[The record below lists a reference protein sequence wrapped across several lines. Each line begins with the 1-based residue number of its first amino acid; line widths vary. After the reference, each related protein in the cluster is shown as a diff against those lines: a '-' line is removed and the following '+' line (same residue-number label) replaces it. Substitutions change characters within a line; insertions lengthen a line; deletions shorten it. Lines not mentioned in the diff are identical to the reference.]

1 MEIYFVRH
9 GKPDYKNDC
18 LTDLGHLQAQATAER
33 LKDCGISEIYAS
45 TKGRAMQTAEHT
57 AKLYGLDIVPC
68 DFMKE
73 IGWKSIDDTPIPEDG
88 HPWRLAKY
96 LASNGVRIF
105 QQDWQNQDPYCRSV
119 MVDYVEHV
127 SAGIDNWLAEL
138 GYQREGDYYR
148 VTGENTNKTIAM
160 FSHAG
165 SSAAAISHMV
175 NIPFPHF
182 CATFRMGFTSIAVV
196 KLPDEVGAL
205 CYPEICLSNDVAH
218 LKNLRAEEIIS
229 N

>member
-1 MEIYFVRH
+1 M
-9 GKPDYKNDC
+9 C
-18 LTDLGHLQAQATAER
+18 
-33 LKDCGISEIYAS
+33 
-45 TKGRAMQTAEHT
+45 KGRCGKWQF
-57 AKLYGLDIVPC
+57 PC
-68 DFMKE
+68 
-73 IGWKSIDDTPIPEDG
+73 
-88 HPWRLAKY
+88 
-96 LASNGVRIF
+96 IF
-105 QQDWQNQDPYCRSV
+105 FLLS
-119 MVDYVEHV
+119 
-127 SAGIDNWLAEL
+127 
-138 GYQREGDYYR
+138 
-148 VTGENTNKTIAM
+148 GENTQKTVAM

-218 LKNLRAEEIIS
+218 LENLRAEEIIS